1 MRPCATAAL
10 VLAALG
16 TAMTASG
23 CGVRE
28 RPYRFASPML
38 GTASVPPPPLPG
50 ESPST
55 PAQRAA
61 PPRAPADRV
70 GPAIRIATAPRIR
83 EASAAAALA
92 IATTP
97 TAREEAR
104 NALPA
109 THALPA
115 TAPLPTVR
123 SPDDLRTLVG
133 RRDQREPTAAALGWA
148 RDLGAPLEALT
159 TAELLAWA
167 ERTNRLGA
175 PTATAQ
181 PGDLLVFD
189 HVTSDA
195 EADLLAVVIA
205 RDERGVTELV
215 YLGGGVIRRGFVDAT
230 RPSLRRDAE
239 QKTVNTFLRHG
250 RRWPAKGSHYLAGE
264 LLAHV
269 VHVR

>member
-1 MRPCATAAL
+1 MRPSAIAAL
-10 VLAALG
+10 VFAALG
-16 TAMTASG
+16 LTASAG
-23 CGVRE
+23 CGVRK

-50 ESPST
+50 EPPPPT
-55 PAQRAA
+55 RARRRD
-61 PPRAPADRV
+61 PDTRI

-92 IATTP
+92 IAASP
-97 TAREEAR
+97 AAREGAR
-104 NALPA
+104 SSLPA
-109 THALPA
+109 PHALPA
-115 TAPLPTVR
+115 SAPLPTVR
-123 SPDDLRTLVG
+123 TPDDLRTLVG
-133 RRDQREPTAAALGWA
+133 RRDPRDPIAAALGWA

-159 TAELLAWA
+159 TADLRAWA
-167 ERTNRLGA
+167 ERTTRLSA

-195 EADLLAVVIA
+195 EGDLVAVVIA
-205 RDERGVTELV
+205 RDARGVTEFV

-230 RPSLRRDAE
+230 RPSLRRDSE
-239 QKTVNTFLRHG
+239 LRVVNSFVRHG
-250 RRWPAKGSHYLAGE
+250 KRWPARGSHYLAGE

-269 VHVR
+269 VHLR